1 MIVNALLDPT
11 ESLELAI
18 LRGLLP
24 HQLADEI
31 DELSPNEWR
40 DLKELFARPES
51 AEQATAVERIVRRLF
66 EAAVARERDAFFAA
80 HADRAN
86 RNVRLFDKV

>member
-1 MIVNALLDPT
+1 MNALLDPT
-11 ESLELAI
+11 ESFELSI

-31 DELSPNEWR
+31 DELPSDEWR

-51 AEQATAVERIVRRLF
+51 PQQASAVERIVRRLF
-66 EAAVARERDAFFAA
+66 ESAVAKERDTFFAT
-80 HADRAN
+80 HADHEDRQ
-86 RNVRLFDKV
+86 VRLFDEV